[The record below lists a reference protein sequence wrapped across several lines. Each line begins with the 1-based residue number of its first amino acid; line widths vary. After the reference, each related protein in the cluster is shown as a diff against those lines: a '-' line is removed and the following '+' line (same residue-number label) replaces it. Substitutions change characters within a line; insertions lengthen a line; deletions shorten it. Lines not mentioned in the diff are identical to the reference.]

1 MSDAGWGP
9 LGPCDDVI
17 SRVAAGSGL
26 PCCLLFLPNRKD
38 MAPASQPW
46 GRYNGS
52 GCRLHTHSV
61 CTEAGKRVEWV
72 EWSSCGRDTS
82 SEARDWGA
90 GWRARALAG
99 ELVLWALDG
108 GCAHVKGA
116 GVEVQVQ
123 VQVQCKMPNAN
134 VGHQAGCGVSW
145 ASATFGR
152 CWCRGCTAL
161 GVVGDETA
169 AAAAAEGRGQRT
181 SGRHE
186 T

>member
-1 MSDAGWGP
+1 MRR
-9 LGPCDDVI
+9 CDLA
-17 SRVAAGSGL
+17 R
-26 PCCLLFLPNRKD
+26 
-38 MAPASQPW
+38 
-46 GRYNGS
+46 GR
-52 GCRLHTHSV
+52 R
-61 CTEAGKRVEWV
+61 EWV
-72 EWSSCGRDTS
+72 ALLLALLAKQEGHGAGFAALGTLQWQRVPATHAFGLHGGGQ
-82 SEARDWGA
+82 ARGMGGVELVRAGIGIRLVRLEIGGA

-169 AAAAAEGRGQRT
+169 ERGGVDSAPVAGTRLDLT
-181 SGRHE
+181 ECG
-186 T
+186 